1 MAKGC
6 ELSYVTDRAN
16 CSTEMTEKKKKKE
29 LGRQSLILE
38 VRKGRVRV
46 RVRAKQE
53 VKGWR
58 RWEKE
63 MMEKRGA

>member
-29 LGRQSLILE
+29 LGRQSFIWE

-46 RVRAKQE
+46 RAKQ
-53 VKGWR
+53 G
-58 RWEKE
+58 
-63 MMEKRGA
+63 RGGGRKKK